1 MWKIST
7 LKWSMMPS
15 RRTINYNLSLWL
27 AIYFWLVLVFN
38 NWQRFYK
45 PGVYCL
51 TKYKNRSTN
60 GNIWVMILLHSTF
73 IQTKSKKRSISSSPF
88 YCFHRTRV
96 RSLGMLVT
104 NWLTNCCLVNLIDV
118 KMTTQN
124 LLRLRLKL
132 SFCSYFEH
140 KVSRFGQDFEV
151 GSWSRF
157 WRCLIKICVRTC
169 DMT

>member
-1 MWKIST
+1 MCLPIESWVKYVCYMEYQDKIFN
-7 LKWSMMPS
+7 
-15 RRTINYNLSLWL
+15 ICLSLFGGREEYCTNSIL
-27 AIYFWLVLVFN
+27 CSSDIVIFYFL
-38 NWQRFYK
+38 
-45 PGVYCL
+45 GVSSIFRL
-51 TKYKNRSTN
+51 FLH
-60 GNIWVMILLHSTF
+60 IILSL
-73 IQTKSKKRSISSSPF
+73 PF
-88 YCFHRTRV
+88 YRTRV

-104 NWLTNCCLVNLIDV
+104 NWVTHCCLVNLIDV

-157 WRCLIKICVRTC
+157 WRCLIKIYVRTC